1 MVDHII
7 LQESKI
13 KAFEIKLKHWFIFYK
28 NGFKVNQFFIILQT
42 VTYFGHIIFWQLCFY
57 VAFA

>member
-13 KAFEIKLKHWFIFYK
+13 KAFEIKLKHWFIFNK
-28 NGFKVNQFFIILQT
+28 NGFKVNQFLLFYRQSLILGILFFDS
-42 VTYFGHIIFWQLCFY
+42 Y
-57 VAFA
+57 AFM